1 MTMHLHHP
9 ALSLGG
15 KRKGKVKFRNSAE
28 AQKARQLDEDWKELQ
43 KKWGIEADEKKRKRA
58 LEAEPL
64 QYTLTTPI
72 GRSNTHNIKSRDT
85 GHTGAVRTKDIPQ
98 YTGTKILG
106 IGTMHKSNAVPIFSD
121 DEAKS
126 ISSMRR

>member
-1 MTMHLHHP
+1 MTMHIVGPWLTT
-9 ALSLGG
+9 SG
-15 KRKGKVKFRNSAE
+15 KKKGKVKFKSAE
-28 AQKARQLDEDWKELQ
+28 EAKRARELDKSWKELLKRQ
-43 KKWGIEADEKKRKRA
+43 GIEAEDKKRNRA
-58 LEAEPL
+58 MAAE
-64 QYTLTTPI
+64 TLSYKLSTPD
-72 GRSNTHNIKSRDT
+72 GRSTKHIPSRNTGDGIAT
-85 GHTGAVRTKDIPQ
+85 TKQIPQ